1 MNVLLKIKGSSL
13 SLWALEIAEN
23 EWVEIELLI
32 FFFFGGN
39 FRLTDGYTCHFEYLT
54 VDLMVYM
61 TINSRLMVCVRV
73 CVFFWENKV
82 D

>member
-1 MNVLLKIKGSSL
+1 M
-13 SLWALEIAEN
+13 
-23 EWVEIELLI
+23 EIELLI
-32 FFFFGGN
+32 FFFFFGGN

-73 CVFFWENKV
+73 CVFFWTNLMTSTLDLETLFLEVLKTS
-82 D
+82 